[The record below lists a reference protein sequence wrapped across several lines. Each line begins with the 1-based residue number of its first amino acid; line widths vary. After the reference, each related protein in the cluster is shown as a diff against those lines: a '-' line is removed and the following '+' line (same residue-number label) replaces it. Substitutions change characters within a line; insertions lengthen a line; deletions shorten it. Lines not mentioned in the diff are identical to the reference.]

1 MLRRSR
7 SDGPGSL
14 RLVLSDLLRKGFGVL
29 IAGGFSTALLSCSAG
44 SGVAPGSSLPQVMV
58 TSREGAEIRLSDIT
72 RGRPTVLNLW
82 ASWCDPCIA
91 ELPALA
97 RLRDALERDGIQVV
111 GIGIQDDP
119 AELERVFRQA
129 GASFP
134 LYFDKNGQ
142 VSTRLK
148 VAGVPETFL
157 IDSQGKFLLFDDP
170 GQGPTVRLMG
180 PRDWDDPAFIRRVR
194 MALAPRPER
203 SSP

>member
-1 MLRRSR
+1 MLVV
-7 SDGPGSL
+7 GG
-14 RLVLSDLLRKGFGVL
+14 LSTG
-29 IAGGFSTALLSCSAG
+29 LLSCSPG
-44 SGVAPGSSLPQVMV
+44 SGVAPGGALPQVLV
-58 TSREGAEIRLSDIT
+58 TSREGTEVRLTDIIG
-72 RGRPTVLNLW
+72 GRPTVLNLW

-142 VSTRLK
+142 VSSRLK

-170 GQGPTVRLMG
+170 GQGATVRLMG
-180 PRDWDDPAFIRRVR
+180 PRDWDNPAFIRRVR
-194 MALAPRPER
+194 AALAPRPER
-203 SSP
+203 TSP